1 LGFHLPFVVH
11 ENSWEILIRVVWYTR
26 RRDTL
31 QKFGGRELPCQR
43 LYVMVNQIAE
53 WNAKRLL
60 KSRENL
66 QVAEIT
72 RHKREKITVNSMRE
86 FISGFLSNLKLLL
99 KV

>member
-1 LGFHLPFVVH
+1 
-11 ENSWEILIRVVWYTR
+11 
-26 RRDTL
+26 
-31 QKFGGRELPCQR
+31 
-43 LYVMVNQIAE
+43 MVNQIAE